1 MLQPKEINMPRTT
14 FLYALLITL
23 LITSCGSFS
32 TPEPFNTPTTK
43 PSTPGGDWTIK
54 MTQSGGIMGLSRSIE
69 VTSDGKYSVVDE
81 RANKT
86 VTGELT
92 ANELSELN
100 KLVKTSN
107 HIPATK
113 PDGKGCADCFVYDL
127 EIQVNG
133 ENFSFQLNDVTLP
146 NSGLEPSVT
155 YLRGLIDT
163 ALK

>member
-1 MLQPKEINMPRTT
+1 MPRTV
-14 FLYALLITL
+14 FLYVLLVTL
-23 LITSCGSFS
+23 LITGCGSFS

-69 VTSDGKYSVVDE
+69 VSSDGKYTVVDE

-92 ANELSELN
+92 ADELSELN
-100 KLVKTSN
+100 ELVLTSN
-107 HIPATK
+107 YAATTK
-113 PDGKGCADCFVYDL
+113 PNGCADCFVYDL
-127 EIQVNG
+127 EAQVNG
-133 ENFSFQLNDVTLP
+133 EKLSVQLNDISLP
-146 NSGLEPSVT
+146 NSGLEPLAS
-155 YLRGLIDT
+155 YLQGFMDT